1 MTRFLVVKYLITKTI
16 NKDAIKKIREQKKQK
31 KEEKAK
37 HFANSFTTFEKVLQ
51 KLIEKHVK
59 TSFNLTW
66 CKIVIFITRILL
78 QIYKLILHYTI
89 KRCEPRFYIKKL
101 KRGHGSSKHSNASKG
116 ACSNS
121 LLQNS
126 KLQTN
131 YRKGKGGKKDTK
143 NII

>member
-1 MTRFLVVKYLITKTI
+1 MCKYLIAKNI
-16 NKDAIKKIREQKKQK
+16 DKPIIKKIKEQKTQE

-37 HFANSFTTFEKVLQ
+37 HVANFFTTSKKVIQ

-66 CKIVIFITRILL
+66 SKIVIFITRILL

-89 KRCEPRFYIKKL
+89 ERCESRFYIKKL
-101 KRGHGSSKHSNASKG
+101 KRGHGSSKHSNASKV

-121 LLQNS
+121 LLQHS

-131 YRKGKGGKKDTK
+131 YRKGKGEKKGSN